1 MSDITTEKKLELIE
15 QVRSQYNKNRYDMSN
30 REKILYGR
38 TSFPRFSGEDKPAAS
53 ENQASSVSFF
63 RLRML
68 LALAMLAG
76 VILCHQSGIK
86 IAGITMEQFFQVI
99 SADYYADVTEFV
111 ESMSESVK

>member
-38 TSFPRFSGEDKPAAS
+38 ASFPEASREDSLAAGNPPS
-53 ENQASSVSFF
+53 TVSFF
-63 RLRML
+63 KLRLL
-68 LALAMLAG
+68 LALVMFVG
-76 VILCHQSGIK
+76 VIACHQSGIK